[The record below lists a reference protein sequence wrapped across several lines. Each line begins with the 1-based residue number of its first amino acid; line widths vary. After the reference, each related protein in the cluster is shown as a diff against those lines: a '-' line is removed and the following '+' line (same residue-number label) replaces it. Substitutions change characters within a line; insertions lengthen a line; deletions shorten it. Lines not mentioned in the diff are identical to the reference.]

1 MKVNEPTDYEKVFEV
16 DGGKWGK
23 KIQRMLDG
31 SYRFVTLWGPKD
43 ESSIEKKK
51 EMKMSEQ
58 DVNANAAGPA
68 IDFPQLDD
76 MVLEAQQADV
86 VEDTKKT
93 AVKMAFIGGGQG
105 GCKIADTFYK
115 NGYRRVLL
123 VNTTAQDMAGL
134 ECKNQLI
141 IGQVA
146 GAGKNPE
153 AGKKA
158 AQEHREDILR
168 AMKKALGN
176 DVEHIIVCV
185 GSGGGTGTGSCEV
198 LVSVAKDFLKSIN
211 KDPKVGVLVTQP
223 KKAEGAAVI
232 DNSTKLLGSLFG
244 MVDEKQ
250 ISPLMVFD
258 NQKIL
263 QMFPKASIAEFFNI
277 ANKNMVGLFDVFNQ
291 LCAQASPYSSLD
303 VADYK
308 TILNSG
314 TVVFGMTP
322 LGAVENDTAI
332 AEAIEKNVKRGL
344 FSEALK
350 VEGATHAGGILVAS
364 KAALAKIPQSAFDA
378 AFETLGRVLGGKGL
392 ILHSGIYEG
401 GDNLGDK
408 VLLYT
413 IVGGLK

>member
-1 MKVNEPTDYEKVFEV
+1 MSGRIPSVDSEKMFEV
-16 DGGKWGK
+16 DHGRWGK
-23 KIQRMLDG
+23 KIQRLKDG
-31 SYRFVTLWGPKD
+31 TRRVLTMWGPRD
-43 ESSIEKKK
+43 EALVIEQK
-51 EMKMSEQ
+51 EMQMSETE
-58 DVNANAAGPA
+58 NANAGM
-68 IDFPQLDD
+68 DFPVLDD

-93 AVKMAFIGGGQG
+93 AVKMGFVGGGQG
-105 GCKIADTFYK
+105 GCKVADTFYG

-134 ECKNQLI
+134 EAPNKLV

-185 GSGGGTGTGSCEV
+185 GAGGGTGTGSCEV
-198 LVSVAKDFLKSIN
+198 LVSVAKDFLKSLN
-211 KDPKVGVLVTQP
+211 KEPKVGVLVTLP

-244 MVDEKQ
+244 MVDDKS

-263 QMFPKASIAEFFNI
+263 QMFPKASIADFFKI
-277 ANKNMVGLFDVFNQ
+277 ANKNMVGLFNVFNE

-314 TVVFGMTP
+314 TVVYGMTP
-322 LGAVENDTAI
+322 LSNVESDTAI

-344 FSEALK
+344 FSDTLK
-350 VEGATHAGGILVAS
+350 VEGATHAGAILVAS
-364 KAALAKIPQSAFDA
+364 KAKLQQIPQSAFDM
-378 AFETLGRVLGGKGL
+378 AFETLGRVLGSKGL
-392 ILHSGIYEG
+392 VLHSGIYEG
-401 GDNLGDK
+401 NDSLGDK